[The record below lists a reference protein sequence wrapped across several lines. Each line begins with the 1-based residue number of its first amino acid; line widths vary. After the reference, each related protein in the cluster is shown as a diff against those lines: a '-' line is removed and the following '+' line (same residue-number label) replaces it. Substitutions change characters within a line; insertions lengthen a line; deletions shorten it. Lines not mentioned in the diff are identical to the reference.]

1 MRVHRQQHSFQ
12 TVYKKIK
19 NQSNNPCA
27 CQDRTKQHI
36 RTLQCTYLFVVTEL
50 DYWSFFF
57 FRTKTLTYDSFTTWQ
72 QTFENKTKQKTHWKM
87 TKAVVNLMTTTVKQN
102 LQTYLHWSLTK
113 IETYLISIIFKPS
126 MPNTVIETSRIKKGR
141 FFFFFCP
148 GNVEWTV
155 EEERRSV
162 HTNEDTITKTDY
174 LLFLTVLIW
183 PKTEMMIAYFMK
195 FRKTHKIPWQ
205 RFNTNSIS
213 TVWFGKKSYGFIS
226 VLLGTNHVLQIF
238 VKLLLRSWV

>member
-141 FFFFFCP
+141 VFFFFLSRQRRMNGWRGAALGAHQWRYNHKDWLPVILNCP
-148 GNVEWTV
+148 
-155 EEERRSV
+155 
-162 HTNEDTITKTDY
+162 HLAEDWDDD
-174 LLFLTVLIW
+174 
-183 PKTEMMIAYFMK
+183 
-195 FRKTHKIPWQ
+195 
-205 RFNTNSIS
+205 SI
-213 TVWFGKKSYGFIS
+213 FYEIQKDP
-226 VLLGTNHVLQIF
+226 
-238 VKLLLRSWV
+238 

>member
-141 FFFFFCP
+141 VCFLSRQCRMNGWRGAALSAQQWRYNHKDWLPVIRNCPHLAKDWDDYGIFCEIQKDP
-148 GNVEWTV
+148 
-155 EEERRSV
+155 
-162 HTNEDTITKTDY
+162 
-174 LLFLTVLIW
+174 
-183 PKTEMMIAYFMK
+183 
-195 FRKTHKIPWQ
+195 
-205 RFNTNSIS
+205 
-213 TVWFGKKSYGFIS
+213 
-226 VLLGTNHVLQIF
+226 
-238 VKLLLRSWV
+238 